1 MESQVKIE
9 HDKTLQLGI
18 SNLVLEDAFDL
29 DVRKILNYSHDNEQ
43 DIAAWKT

>member
-18 SNLVLEDAFDL
+18 SNLVLEDAFD
-29 DVRKILNYSHDNEQ
+29 
-43 DIAAWKT
+43 KT

>member
-18 SNLVLEDAFDL
+18 SNLVLEDAFD
-29 DVRKILNYSHDNEQ
+29 K
-43 DIAAWKT
+43 A

>member
-18 SNLVLEDAFDL
+18 SNLFLEDEFA
-29 DVRKILNYSHDNEQ
+29 KI
-43 DIAAWKT
+43 

>member
-18 SNLVLEDAFDL
+18 SNLLLEDEFA
-29 DVRKILNYSHDNEQ
+29 KI
-43 DIAAWKT
+43 